1 MGKFLVTGGAGFIG
15 SHIVEELVKR
25 DNRVRVLDNFSSGKK
40 EHLSPFKDRIDLI
53 EGDIRDI
60 STCARAVK
68 SIDVIFH
75 QAAMTSVPG
84 SVEEPGAC
92 NAVNVSGTLNMLMA
106 AREAGVKRL
115 VFASS
120 SSIYG
125 DEPELPNREEELGIP
140 QSPYAVSKRTG
151 EIYCQMYTK
160 LFGFSTVC
168 LRYFNVFGPRQDP
181 KSQYAA
187 AIPIFITRMLE
198 GCRPVVY
205 GDGEQTRDFVYV
217 RNVVEANLLAAHGM
231 DAAGEVMNI
240 ASGERITINS
250 LVESIGKILG
260 DRFNPEYAPER
271 PGDIRH
277 SYASI
282 TRAGEKLD
290 YRPGVAFEEGLRR
303 TIRWYQEKTGSD
315 NH

>member
-1 MGKFLVTGGAGFIG
+1 MGAYLVTGGAGFIG
-15 SHIVEELVKR
+15 SHIVEELLQR
-25 DNRVRVLDNFSSGKK
+25 GSRVRVLDDFSSGKK
-40 EHLSPFKDRIDLI
+40 GNLLSVKDRIDLI

-68 SIDVIFH
+68 DIDIIFH

-106 AREAGVKRL
+106 AREAGVKRM

-125 DEPELPNREEELGIP
+125 DEPALPNSEDVLGIP

-181 KSQYAA
+181 QSQYAA

-198 GCRPVVY
+198 GLRPVVY
-205 GDGEQTRDFVYV
+205 GDGEQTRDFVFV
-217 RNVVEANLLAAHGM
+217 RNVVEANLLASQGE
-231 DAAGEVMNI
+231 DASGEVMNI
-240 ASGERITINS
+240 AGGERITINS
-250 LVESIGKILG
+250 LVESIGRILG
-260 DRFNPEYAPER
+260 TQVDPEYVTER

-282 TRAGEKLD
+282 AKAGEKLNFKTL
-290 YRPGVAFEEGLRR
+290 VAFEEGLRQ
-303 TIRWYQEKTGSD
+303 TIRWYQMKNG
-315 NH
+315 H